1 MIDNL
6 LDDIRDINLS
16 YLLLV
21 QRLLSEDRVTA
32 MFRLKISESMADLLE
47 SLSVKQL
54 SQLARTN
61 QMLCRLCFDDVSQLQ
76 RLVNNPKEQGLG
88 QTHAAL
94 LMASDQVVPMAAA
107 VNSGNRI

>member
-1 MIDNL
+1 MQIDSL

-21 QRLLSEDRVTA
+21 QRLLSEDRATA
-32 MFRLKISESMADLLE
+32 MFRLKIGESMADLLS

-54 SQLARTN
+54 SQLSRTN
-61 QMLCRLCFDDVSQLQ
+61 QLLCRLCFDDAAQLQ
-76 RLVNNPKEQGLG
+76 QLVNNPREQGLG

-94 LMASDQVVPMAAA
+94 LMAADRVVPMTAAKKGA
-107 VNSGNRI
+107 